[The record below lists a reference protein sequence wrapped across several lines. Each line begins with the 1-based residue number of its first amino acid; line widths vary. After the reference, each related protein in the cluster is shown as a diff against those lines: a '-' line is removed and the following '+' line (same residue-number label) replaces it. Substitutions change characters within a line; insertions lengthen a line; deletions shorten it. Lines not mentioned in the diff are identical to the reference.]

1 MLAGMC
7 NEHTGPAL
15 CLFTLGYVAWWH
27 RRLDARPNLLWAG
40 ALGTVMGFAAIF
52 FAPGQGQRYEGL
64 AQKATWLGRVTQR
77 LFASNLD
84 IFVGFVA
91 AAAPLLAALVIAIT
105 IGKVQGLDDE
115 ARPLRRRVFALLA
128 FALGA
133 GTLIT
138 LTVYASPK
146 TGPRFYLH
154 AMALLLAAFIGIAD
168 VMLVT
173 TRRLVGFVVFA
184 VIASGYAAAR
194 TIPLFIR
201 LDEQSDERLAAL
213 EATRPGTVFTA
224 DSYDQVDDSWWFLGD
239 DFRDIKKRE
248 LIATYFNLK
257 GVIFRAVD
265 LEAPLGVSDVRLV
278 PRYDLQPPSCLDE
291 HGGLELGS
299 FRAFDVQSIEKA
311 MVSAVDVLRD
321 RIGSSGTLSRLD
333 LVVQFNGDK
342 PKLPRDTLLVGRWR
356 PDHFEGWVATI
367 QRSGHSKTRQ
377 VVLPKDIPAGFDYYI
392 YPVGGDAVKLGPELE
407 YEPTRRGAYWV
418 LACRPAE
425 CFVISA
431 ARHI

>member
-1 MLAGMC
+1 M
-7 NEHTGPAL
+7 
-15 CLFTLGYVAWWH
+15 
-27 RRLDARPNLLWAG
+27 
-40 ALGTVMGFAAIF
+40 FAA
-52 FAPGQGQRYEGL
+52 
-64 AQKATWLGRVTQR
+64 
-77 LFASNLD
+77 NLD
-84 IFVGFVA
+84 IFVNFVA
-91 AAAPLLAALVIAIT
+91 AAAPLLAAIVVAIT
-105 IGKVQGLDDE
+105 IGKIQGLDDE

-138 LTVYASPK
+138 LTVYVSPK

-194 TIPLFIR
+194 TIPLYER

-213 EATRPGTVFTA
+213 DATRPGGVFTA

-248 LIATYFNLK
+248 LIATYYNLK
-257 GVIFRAVD
+257 AVIFRAVD
-265 LEAPLGVSDVRLV
+265 LDAPLGVSDVRLV
-278 PRYDLQPPSCLDE
+278 PRYDLQPASCLDE
-291 HGGLELGS
+291 VGGLEIGKV
-299 FRAFDVQSIEKA
+299 RAFDTQALDKA
-311 MVSAVDVLRD
+311 IAAAIDVLRD
-321 RIGSSGTLSRLD
+321 RIGTTGTLSRLD
-333 LVVQFNGDK
+333 VAVQFTGAK
-342 PKLPRDTLLVGRWR
+342 PKLPRDTLLVARWS
-356 PDHFEGWVATI
+356 PDHFEAYAATI
-367 QRSGHSKTRQ
+367 QRDGRSKTRQ
-377 VVLPKDIPAGFDYYI
+377 VILPKDMPSGFDYFI
-392 YPVGGDAVKLGPELE
+392 YPVGGEPSPLGRDLE

-418 LACRPAE
+418 LACRPTE
-425 CFVISA
+425 CFVIAA